1 MKNFISHMR
10 FRMVLPLLFLG
21 VLLTLPTASTG
32 SKYVWNDTIDITLQV
47 VIQDSAGTQS
57 INSHRIAA
65 YPWDD
70 WAKELE
76 NMEAEATKE
85 GLVLTA
91 EASCTLPES
100 ITVSI
105 GQASFLV
112 YTDGTQPQEG
122 ITFDGERGL
131 LSISESLIAENPGGV
146 TVTAAA
152 VRNAIPEE
160 EIHEPIGDTQPP
172 SDDNTAG
179 EESTDETV
187 AVSQEEPS
195 L

>member
-1 MKNFISHMR
+1 M
-10 FRMVLPLLFLG
+10 
-21 VLLTLPTASTG
+21 
-32 SKYVWNDTIDITLQV
+32 QV

-57 INSHRIAA
+57 INSDRIAA
-65 YPWDD
+65 YPSDD
-70 WAKELE
+70 WTKELE

-91 EASCTLPES
+91 EAGCTLPES

-105 GQASFLV
+105 GQDSFLV

-160 EIHEPIGDTQPP
+160 EIHEPIGDTQPTIP
-172 SDDNTAG
+172 PGRNLPTKQWPFPRKSLPCDRAG
-179 EESTDETV
+179 
-187 AVSQEEPS
+187 
-195 L
+195 